1 MNQNNDYQ
9 NLYQSGE
16 EPPKQKHTG
25 CIIAFVVV
33 LVLFL
38 ILAVLAAILVPAMI
52 GYVRKSRTA
61 KTADA
66 ARQCYK
72 AASNALYDLKETD
85 DLKNSTYIITNIPGE
100 SDFNAPFDTKALHEA
115 VSSDFADG
123 ANGRYTYFFV
133 VEGDEVT
140 YTAVRDEEHL
150 DYICTYPRQAGQP
163 EHSVTAYDGTEIEIP
178 SNYWNTGENPFLEL
192 FWNAR
197 NTITALPGQNEEE

>member
-16 EPPKQKHTG
+16 EPPKQKHAG
-25 CIIAFVVV
+25 CIIAFVVA

-38 ILAVLAAILVPAMI
+38 ILGVLAAILVPAMI

-66 ARQCYK
+66 GYK

-100 SDFNAPFDTKALHEA
+100 YDFNAPFDTKALHEA

-197 NTITALPGQNEEE
+197 NTITALPGQNEED